1 MVALHQNKPLVLHQ
15 NKPLGSYSV
24 DISSKKSFI
33 GLVPSTFLGGQRTH
47 HHLRDRGVEV
57 VEVVKARTVDL
68 EEKVVASL
76 VKRSSLIGVLGQM
89 YHTCTCCYLINTS
102 VTRWLDRLLSIW
114 PFGNIKWSNIIFCQS
129 GFKVLNIASKILP
142 KL

>member
-1 MVALHQNKPLVLHQ
+1 MV
-15 NKPLGSYSV
+15 
-24 DISSKKSFI
+24 
-33 GLVPSTFLGGQRTH
+33 TH

-76 VKRSSLIGVLGQM
+76 MKRSSLIGVLGQM